1 MKRKGLVIL
10 VIVAVVGI
18 FLVDIGVKAFLEGSF
33 PIKNYGLTD
42 EDYALALEKVDT
54 FAEEL
59 ESIDLDGFKI
69 FAWDD
74 FHYYHYKGN
83 YEILVDY
90 RAPAE
95 KIKNYII
102 ENVAEIKERED
113 RKVQD
118 AQAEKDA
125 AKKSRRI
132 LKELKKK
139 GLNIECT
146 WDSYKQRLLMGLESL
161 EKALGDQEIK
171 DLKAMGVK
179 IYIASYFSAFSSSKE
194 IWIDYQATPEEIRA
208 RIRLKIS
215 AFKMY
220 EKGQK
225 ELLEEARKLE
235 RERKEARKKTGEKI
249 KSLKK
254 SIREK
259 IR

>member
-1 MKRKGLVIL
+1 MKRKDLVIW
-10 VIVAVVGI
+10 VIVAVVCI
-18 FLVDIGVKAFLEGSF
+18 LLVGIGVEAFLEGSF
-33 PIKNYGLTD
+33 PVKNYGLAD

-90 RAPAE
+90 QAPAE
-95 KIKNYII
+95 EIKNYII
-102 ENVAEIKERED
+102 ESVAEIKELARRMAQE
-113 RKVQD
+113 

-139 GLNIECT
+139 GLNVECT
-146 WDSYKQRLLMGLESL
+146 WDSYKQKLLMGLESL
-161 EKALGDQEIK
+161 KKALGDQEIK
-171 DLKAMGVK
+171 DLKAMDVK
-179 IYIASYFSAFSSSKE
+179 IYIASHFSALSPSKE
-194 IWIDYQATPEEIRA
+194 IRIDYQATPEEIRA
-208 RIRLKIS
+208 RIRLEIS
-215 AFKMY
+215 AFKTY
-220 EKGQK
+220 EKGQR
-225 ELLEEARKLE
+225 EFLEEERKLE